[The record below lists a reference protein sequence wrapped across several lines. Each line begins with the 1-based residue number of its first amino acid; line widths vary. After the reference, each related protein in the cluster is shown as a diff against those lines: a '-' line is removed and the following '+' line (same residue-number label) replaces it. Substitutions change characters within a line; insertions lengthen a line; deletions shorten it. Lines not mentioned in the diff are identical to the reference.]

1 METTKMTKRDPRD
14 YSERPRSEPNPDLKH
29 IGERKDRRASIEG
42 ILRDDADGNSDNSG
56 LADVL
61 PKV

>member
-1 METTKMTKRDPRD
+1 MSKTDNHD
-14 YSERPRSEPNPDLKH
+14 YAGSPRSEAVKELRD
-29 IGERKDRRASIEG
+29 IAARKDKAVSVEKT
-42 ILRDDADGNSDNSG
+42 LRDDADGNSDNSG